1 MSPMA
6 IPRRHAAPSA
16 ISPTPANFLRDFINR
31 RKTQSAAIRPL
42 GKLVYRDSVHY
53 RSERKYL
60 IHSFVVMPDR
70 ACGSIHQ
77 RRIRVSRGETVR
89 VQATGMTKGFSEV
102 RIYDSVQL
110 RCVHEYIAQN
120 PVKRRLARSA
130 TEYPYSSS
138 CGRFELDDTPQGLK
152 PSNILLPVGT
162 PEGVP

>member
-1 MSPMA
+1 MA
-6 IPRRHAAPSA
+6 IPRRQAAPSA

-60 IHSFVVMPDR
+60 IHSFVVIPDR
-70 ACGSIHQ
+70 AVQFIKGGFAFA
-77 RRIRVSRGETVR
+77 RGETVR

-102 RIYDSVQL
+102 RICDSVQL